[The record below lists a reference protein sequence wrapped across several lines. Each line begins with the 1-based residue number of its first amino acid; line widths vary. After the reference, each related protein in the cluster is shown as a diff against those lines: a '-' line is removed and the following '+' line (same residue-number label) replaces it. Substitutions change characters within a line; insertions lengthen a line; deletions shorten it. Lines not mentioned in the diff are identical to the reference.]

1 MIRYIIDG
9 HNFIHHIPRY
19 ITLLDHDY
27 VTCLKS
33 LYRDLLNYSDSR
45 QVKIVLVFDG
55 NAPWDPLEHS
65 NNLILKFSGPDR
77 NADMDIIAQA
87 EKWKG
92 RHTVVVTEDRQI
104 IRSVAALGCQT
115 LLPKKLFRIIEEKIQ
130 PRKLKQTLPNE
141 KPDRLSRTEIDWWKK
156 EMKKAQN
163 EKTDKDE

>member
-87 EKWKG
+87 EKRKG

-115 LLPKKLFRIIEEKIQ
+115 LPPKKFFRIIDEKIQ
-130 PRKLKQTLPNE
+130 TRKLKQTLPNE